1 MRSTT
6 PSITDLPPSPGD
18 EERSR
23 TRQYLIVMAV
33 RVACLFAAIA
43 IAVIAPGW
51 WILLPIAGAVFLPLF
66 AVVAANAP
74 RAVRGRVERPGPR
87 ELPAKAG
94 TFGPADPAGGRDDA
108 AGR

>member
-23 TRQYLIVMAV
+23 TRQYLIVMAI
-33 RVACLFAAIA
+33 RLACMFIAIA
-43 IAVIAPGW
+43 IAALAPGW
-51 WILLPIAGAVFLPLF
+51 WIVIPIAGAVFLPLF

-74 RAVRGRVERPGPR
+74 RVVRGTVERPGPR
-87 ELPAKAG
+87 ELPGSAG
-94 TFGPADPAGGRDDA
+94 TGGPSDPAGGRDDA